1 MNGVIDKIIGDI
13 ALVEFDCCNTIPLP
27 RSYLPAVAK
36 EGDVITQR
44 DGKYVI
50 DLKET
55 KWLNDA
61 VQKCYQ
67 AAAHR
72 ALRKSLPEEKYIK
85 QAGQGNTNS

>member
-13 ALVEFDCCNTIPLP
+13 ALVEFDCCNTVPLP

-55 KWLNDA
+55 EWLNDA

-72 ALRKSLPEEKYIK
+72 ALRKSSPRRKVY
-85 QAGQGNTNS
+85 